1 MTISN
6 QDINTSNEKLF
17 KDAYGRIEPEIVALP
32 VQRVRRINVDVRSAV
47 ATVLA
52 AMARLLTYREQII
65 KELPTFDVARFDK
78 LEDYALALSHTDT
91 LHSTALKPTDEQKA
105 VFEEGV
111 ELRDVMHADVN
122 VAIRRKFIDS
132 AVLKDYEGLVGYKNV
147 ASDLQIV
154 AQALN
159 TNWGKIEGK
168 CATSLTEVEH
178 AFKLAA
184 RLLRI
189 AGQREQSTEALDR
202 ATDARNRAFTL
213 LAEGYEDAQ
222 RALGY
227 LRFEQDDADDI
238 APAFY
243 AGRPAAKKAP
253 KAEPVPA
260 PAASS
265 VQASPSTVTTG
276 DAAKAGTDDA
286 KNGPFMK

>member
-6 QDINTSNEKLF
+6 QDTNTSNEKLF
-17 KDAYGRIEPEIVALP
+17 KDAYGRVEPEIAALP

-52 AMARLLTYREQII
+52 AIARLMTYREQII
-65 KELPTFDVARFDK
+65 KELPSFDVARFDK
-78 LEDYALALSHTDT
+78 LEDYALALSHADT

-105 VFEEGV
+105 VFEEGI

-159 TNWGKIEGK
+159 TNWAKIEGK
-168 CATSLTEVEH
+168 CATTLAEIEH

-189 AGQREQSTEALDR
+189 AGQREQSTEALDQ
-202 ATDARNRAFTL
+202 ATDTRNRAFTL

-222 RALGY
+222 RALEY

-238 APAFY
+238 APAMC
-243 AGRPAAKKAP
+243 AGRPTAKKAP
-253 KAEPVPA
+253 KVEQVPEPA
-260 PAASS
+260 PSG
-265 VQASPSTVTTG
+265 VQASPVTVTAG
-276 DAAKAGTDDA
+276 DAGKTGTDDT